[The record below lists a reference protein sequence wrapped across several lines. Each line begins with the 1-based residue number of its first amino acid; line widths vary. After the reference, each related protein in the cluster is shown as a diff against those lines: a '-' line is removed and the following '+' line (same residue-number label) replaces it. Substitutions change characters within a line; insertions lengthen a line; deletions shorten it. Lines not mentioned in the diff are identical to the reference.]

1 MAKEKI
7 KVEKHKDGSAT
18 AHCPKCK
25 HKATISLRPFGKG
38 RSGNPDEVAVSA
50 IKGHLIAQHGAS
62 LGEYF

>member
-1 MAKEKI
+1 MAKPKI
-7 KVEKHKDGSAT
+7 KVDSHADGSAT

-25 HKATISLRPFGKG
+25 HTATITLRPFGKG

-50 IKGHLIAQHGAS
+50 IKGHLIAMHGAA